1 VINLRGNL
9 IARAWRL
16 KNFPTIFL
24 RGKFSTKKAQNT
36 LKAEEEISLMLIN
49 LERQRIPWPGGYS
62 CFI

>member
-1 VINLRGNL
+1 VLGD
-9 IARAWRL
+9 L
-16 KNFPTIFL
+16 KTSPLFFYVENFQPT
-24 RGKFSTKKAQNT
+24 KAQNT